1 MEKLQVAEH
10 RKEKVFM
17 ISTMHG
23 HDLSTTTVKTKMTC
37 LILRVEDRVALLRV
51 IDIFGVSAIVG
62 VRKHPSSISKKLRS
76 TDICVT
82 ARGPVQLKDV
92 LNLVYVASNALHP
105 LPRRFSFNAYGCK
118 GIDFIYL
125 PSQSCLRMSVLY
137 SCFVVEDA
145 LEKLRDLGIAVP
157 RNGAHPT
164 DEDL

>member
-1 MEKLQVAEH
+1 M
-10 RKEKVFM
+10 
-17 ISTMHG
+17 
-23 HDLSTTTVKTKMTC
+23 
-37 LILRVEDRVALLRV
+37 
-51 IDIFGVSAIVG
+51 
-62 VRKHPSSISKKLRS
+62 
-76 TDICVT
+76 T

-125 PSQSCLRMSVLY
+125 PSQSCLRMSVRY

-157 RNGAHPT
+157 REGAHLT
-164 DEDL
+164 DEELELLIRGGS